1 MATDEFVVDAVFD
14 DSSRFGQSDSR
25 SKPKSVW
32 KGEIIDKLPFLRRA
46 KCKTKSPKCC
56 SWENASS
63 SQNTISQSEW
73 RTEREKFWIKIEF
86 FYINRN
92 GRIAGRVRICDF
104 GNGTSVFHFFHKR
117 RKQFRSRWRHAII
130 IMMSHHL
137 NAGYLFRIQRKYRI
151 FFAHF

>member
-56 SWENASS
+56 S
-63 SQNTISQSEW
+63 
-73 RTEREKFWIKIEF
+73 
-86 FYINRN
+86 
-92 GRIAGRVRICDF
+92 
-104 GNGTSVFHFFHKR
+104 
-117 RKQFRSRWRHAII
+117 
-130 IMMSHHL
+130 
-137 NAGYLFRIQRKYRI
+137 
-151 FFAHF
+151 